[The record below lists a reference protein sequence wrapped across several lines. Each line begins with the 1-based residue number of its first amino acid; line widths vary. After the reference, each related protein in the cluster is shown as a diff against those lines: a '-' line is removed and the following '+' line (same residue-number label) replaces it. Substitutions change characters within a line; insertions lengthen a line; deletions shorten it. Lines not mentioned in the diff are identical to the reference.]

1 MFTVSIYECT
11 QSEQT
16 EKETPVVKT
25 VHNDKNAKV
34 NPFFPNFTDDG
45 DVSSSDDDCLHMRE
59 NIRTWVTTSSA
70 YHDSSDSDDKSDISS
85 ISARSTPVVSPND
98 DSTSFMTKTPFQFSQ
113 ALVGQPP
120 AAPSKKKSKSRT
132 KGTHLKGVVH
142 NLAKTFDDAA
152 KLNNTDDEITSLKK
166 EVERLTFR
174 GRQDKIK
181 LQTAELNLT
190 AAKEE
195 TDRQARVSNKTEKK
209 LQKKITKLLMES
221 NELRMKVAEY
231 ERQFEQ
237 TKQKQQDPPHDYAED
252 VEDEEDYQYEMS
264 RDELEANC
272 NYYRHEMIK
281 WRKRACHMI
290 QEYETLE
297 KEYEGTQPI
306 TYNYTHDEISPWGH
320 QDEDDDDYEYDHE
333 YDW

>member
-1 MFTVSIYECT
+1 MFTRFYTANASNP
-11 QSEQT
+11 EQT
-16 EKETPVVKT
+16 EKESPVVKT
-25 VHNDKNAKV
+25 VRNDKNAKV

-45 DVSSSDDDCLHMRE
+45 DASSSDDDCLHLQQR
-59 NIRTWVTTSSA
+59 IRTWVTTSGS
-70 YHDSSDSDDKSDISS
+70 YDETSDSDAESDISS
-85 ISARSTPVVSPND
+85 ISARSTPLASVSVHENPLCVHTN
-98 DSTSFMTKTPFQFSQ
+98 P
-113 ALVGQPP
+113 PP
-120 AAPSKKKSKSRT
+120 APYKKKSKSRT
-132 KGTHLKGVVH
+132 KGTPLKGVVH

-152 KLNNTDDEITSLKK
+152 KLNNTYDEITSLKK
-166 EVERLTFR
+166 EVERLTIR
-174 GRQDKIK
+174 GREDKMK

-195 TDRQARVSNKTEKK
+195 TERQTRVSNKTEKK

-221 NELRMKVAEY
+221 NDLRMKVAEY
-231 ERQFEQ
+231 EREIQQ

>member
-1 MFTVSIYECT
+1 MFTRFYTMNVPNP
-11 QSEQT
+11 EQT
-16 EKETPVVKT
+16 EKETPVAKT

-34 NPFFPNFTDDG
+34 NPFFPNFTNDG
-45 DVSSSDDDCLHMRE
+45 DASSSDDDCLHMRE

-70 YHDSSDSDDKSDISS
+70 YYDSSDSDDKSDISS
-85 ISARSTPVVSPND
+85 ISARSTPLASVCVHSNP
-98 DSTSFMTKTPFQFSQ
+98 
-113 ALVGQPP
+113 PP
-120 AAPSKKKSKSRT
+120 APYKKKSKS
-132 KGTHLKGVVH
+132 KGGDLKGVVH
-142 NLAKTFDDAA
+142 NLAKTFDDAM
-152 KLNNTDDEITSLKK
+152 KLNNTDDEIKSLKK

-195 TDRQARVSNKTEKK
+195 TERQTRVFNKTEKK

-221 NELRMKVAEY
+221 NDLRMKVAEY
-231 ERQFEQ
+231 ERQIER

-320 QDEDDDDYEYDHE
+320 KMKIVMMTIMNTITNMTGN
-333 YDW
+333 